1 MVIGIKLF
9 QFIISRHLAI
19 ILDFGLVLVPQLI
32 YGIQLNLF
40 LNLFQVC
47 FDFILTWV
55 QTLLRIL
62 VNLYGFL

>member
-1 MVIGIKLF
+1 MVGIKLF

-40 LNLFQVC
+40 LYLFQVC